1 MSSLTQF
8 GHSSSGLVSQKLRD
22 IDAAAPR
29 ARLPPRALPDCV
41 RRNLR
46 LSPREGAPKA
56 RRNWEVPPEITTR
69 EALFG
74 GAEACAQSRRRPSEH
89 YGDAGA
95 DRRKVGAVVEVSR
108 VPRNEAARR
117 KSKAGKFTSPYDAEI
132 KNKTSTR
139 TVGRMER
146 IPSSSSDVQNRMV
159 FYD

>member
-29 ARLPPRALPDCV
+29 ARLPPRALPDSV
-41 RRNLR
+41 RRKMR
-46 LSPREGAPKA
+46 LPPRDGAPKP
-56 RRNWEVPPEITTR
+56 RRQWETPPEITTR

-74 GAEACAQSRRRPSEH
+74 GAEACVQSRHKAPGYYR
-89 YGDAGA
+89 DAAA

-117 KSKAGKFTSPYDAEI
+117 KNKSGKLTSPYDAGI
-132 KNKTSTR
+132 VASTR
-139 TVGRMER
+139 PIGRMER
-146 IPSSSSDVQNRMV
+146 IPPASDLQNHM
-159 FYD
+159 FCD